1 MASTNSESKSLFA
14 AGGEANSDK
23 ESIWQQVLAQSA
35 KKTQPL
41 PSKTILLLGNS
52 LLAALVLQF
61 GHTLLIISVLILK
74 ASGTREN
81 LASLHACVAKMWWK
95 GRRAVVWRSTMDILT
110 FF

>member
-1 MASTNSESKSLFA
+1 MDSNRIAHTMASTNSESKSLFA

-52 LLAALVLQF
+52 LLAAFVLQF
-61 GHTLLIISVLILK
+61 GIHFSSSV
-74 ASGTREN
+74 S
-81 LASLHACVAKMWWK
+81 S
-95 GRRAVVWRSTMDILT
+95 
-110 FF
+110 F